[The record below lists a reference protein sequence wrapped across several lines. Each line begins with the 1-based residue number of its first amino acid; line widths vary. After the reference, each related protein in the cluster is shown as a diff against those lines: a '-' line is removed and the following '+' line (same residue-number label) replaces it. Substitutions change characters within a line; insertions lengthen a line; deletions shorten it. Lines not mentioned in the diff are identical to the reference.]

1 MRVKILYI
9 LKKDLD
15 ETGKKLFDKHKAAH
29 EVTCVKLAEKSGA
42 ELVTLIETH
51 DKLVMW

>member
-1 MRVKILYI
+1 MKILYI

-15 ETGKKLFDKHKAAH
+15 ETGTAILNKHKAAH

-42 ELVTLIETH
+42 EIVSLIESH